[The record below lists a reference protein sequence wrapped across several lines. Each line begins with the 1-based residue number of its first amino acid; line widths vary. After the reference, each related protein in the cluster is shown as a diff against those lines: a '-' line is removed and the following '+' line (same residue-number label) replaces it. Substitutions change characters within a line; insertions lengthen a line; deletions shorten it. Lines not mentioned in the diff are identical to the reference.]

1 MAFAVSATPQCC
13 IVPQPQC
20 NTVVVAQWCPHNNTE
35 RKRPSNLGKQVT
47 GNRSGLFTMR
57 SLKQRWTVASLSV
70 VKTIIKAS
78 IDSLCQHHKVCR
90 GHLYVWTVTIKVH
103 FALTSPHLLVPIFQ
117 MLHLVIIHP
126 CIPLSTHFHNKYI
139 SVLCMQTRLQQLEL
153 VSLPLFPEEGAT
165 INNNWKFYKANG
177 HNTTN

>member
-1 MAFAVSATPQCC
+1 MAFAVSAAPQCC
-13 IVPQPQC
+13 
-20 NTVVVAQWCPHNNTE
+20 TVVVAQWCPHNNTE

-47 GNRSGLFTMR
+47 GNRSSLFTVT

-70 VKTIIKAS
+70 LVAKTIIKTC
-78 IDSLCQHHKVCR
+78 IDSLCQHHKACR
-90 GHLYVWTVTIKVH
+90 GHLYVWTVVIKVH
-103 FALTSPHLLVPIFQ
+103 FALPSPHLLVPIFQ
-117 MLHLVIIHP
+117 MLHLIIIHP
-126 CIPLSTHFHNKYI
+126 CIPLSTHFHNKYM
-139 SVLCMQTRLQQLEL
+139 SVVCMQTRLQQLEL